1 MDTNVYENIINR
13 LNSAV
18 PAVQNVEN
26 APTTPEDPNKCYVA
40 DQIDDNTI
48 DTIQTGE
55 VCTIETAKQYGIFG
69 KNSIFNGI
77 IPSSEKTKIDVHKDN
92 TDNENLD
99 YALCS
104 VKETNAYKN
113 CVLTTKN
120 PWKSINAS
128 KEFCRLPEDIILPSG
143 LKYNP
148 STKYIDKPSKIPLSI
163 DTSALCQERWY
174 DWFTVPDWHFG
185 NGYRS
190 IGEGADKK
198 CYKPCALGKVPTKE
212 LNGQLYNKCISKAFY
227 EFGFYA
233 SNFNY
238 LPIALIVLLGSNKES
253 LLKYYDYYSL
263 KLKEQI
269 KGLTPDMD
277 LFKSLHEDDTTRK
290 RIYEEIKTDMKYA
303 ITNLFELSFNI
314 DHIINP
320 DAIVQ
325 NMSIDAISKDMV
337 LNAYEIARKYYQ
349 LSTALDISTIKEY
362 FIWKQELA
370 DISGFDITSERFA
383 KQLLILKKACNV
395 AFDNTSSYSQS
406 MLYILNKKLEKEEVY
421 KTPIIMDLTQ
431 NDKDISKTTT
441 NVPEKTVT
449 SKSQTEI
456 EKEDAN
462 KKQAM
467 ETVARLFKEGYN
479 INYDGIIQ
487 EIKKIKQDQTLKEN
501 EKKDKITAIYQSFY
515 DNNKFTDPA
524 KFSAQD
530 KEDIRIFFELLMNE
544 AEFNRISKM
553 LNESDKKQVESYQ
566 KILNTE
572 LTNKIELNTIDSA
585 QVDLYKADI
594 SNKGITDNSTING
607 LSYTFQ
613 IIIFIIGCII
623 LGIIL
628 IAILSILWPFIAI
641 ILNEIIKGF
650 IYLTYWIVNIL
661 GKGEFNPSKLD
672 INLTETQ
679 INFLNSKI
687 WYDKLSFPFGR
698 NIQSV

>member
-18 PAVQNVEN
+18 PAIQNVEN

-253 LLKYYDYYSL
+253 LLKYYDYL
-263 KLKEQI
+263 
-269 KGLTPDMD
+269 
-277 LFKSLHEDDTTRK
+277 
-290 RIYEEIKTDMKYA
+290 
-303 ITNLFELSFNI
+303 
-314 DHIINP
+314 
-320 DAIVQ
+320 
-325 NMSIDAISKDMV
+325 
-337 LNAYEIARKYYQ
+337 
-349 LSTALDISTIKEY
+349 
-362 FIWKQELA
+362 
-370 DISGFDITSERFA
+370 
-383 KQLLILKKACNV
+383 KQL
-395 AFDNTSSYSQS
+395 FT
-406 MLYILNKKLEKEEVY
+406 
-421 KTPIIMDLTQ
+421 
-431 NDKDISKTTT
+431 
-441 NVPEKTVT
+441 
-449 SKSQTEI
+449 
-456 EKEDAN
+456 
-462 KKQAM
+462 
-467 ETVARLFKEGYN
+467 LFV
-479 INYDGIIQ
+479 I
-487 EIKKIKQDQTLKEN
+487 
-501 EKKDKITAIYQSFY
+501 
-515 DNNKFTDPA
+515 
-524 KFSAQD
+524 
-530 KEDIRIFFELLMNE
+530 
-544 AEFNRISKM
+544 
-553 LNESDKKQVESYQ
+553 
-566 KILNTE
+566 
-572 LTNKIELNTIDSA
+572 
-585 QVDLYKADI
+585 
-594 SNKGITDNSTING
+594 
-607 LSYTFQ
+607 
-613 IIIFIIGCII
+613 
-623 LGIIL
+623 
-628 IAILSILWPFIAI
+628 
-641 ILNEIIKGF
+641 
-650 IYLTYWIVNIL
+650 
-661 GKGEFNPSKLD
+661 
-672 INLTETQ
+672 
-679 INFLNSKI
+679 
-687 WYDKLSFPFGR
+687 
-698 NIQSV
+698 